1 MQQVVIGTRG
11 SQLALWQADWVQA
24 ELSARFPEII
34 FSQKRISTTGDKI
47 LDSSLAAIGDRGLFV
62 KEIELA
68 LENGEIDLAVHS
80 MKDVPTSLPP
90 KLKISAITRR
100 EDPRDVLI
108 SAKWRGLFDL
118 PPGARVGTSSL
129 RRIAQLKAVRPDLVF
144 EPIRGNIGTRLR
156 KLSELELDAV
166 ILAAAGVLRLG
177 LADQITEYLPFE
189 VSLPAVGQGALGIET
204 RADDERIIEL
214 VQTLHDPATAAC
226 VEAERAFLAQL
237 EGGCQVPIG
246 ALAQVDG
253 DEVHLA
259 GVIASVDGARVFRGY
274 ERGPV
279 AEAARVGEAL
289 GRKLRQE
296 GAQSVLDE
304 LRQLKERDDA

>member
-1 MQQVVIGTRG
+1 MQHVVIGTRG

-24 ELSARFPEII
+24 ELSARFPELT
-34 FSQKRISTTGDKI
+34 FSQKKISTTGDKI
-47 LDSSLAAIGDRGLFV
+47 LDSPLAAIGDRGLFV

-90 KLKISAITRR
+90 NLTISAISRR

-108 SAKWRGLFDL
+108 STKWGGLFDL

-156 KLSELELDAV
+156 KLTELDLDAI
-166 ILAAAGVLRLG
+166 ILAAAGVSRLG
-177 LADQITEYLPFE
+177 WAEQITEYLPIE

-204 RADDERIIEL
+204 RADDDRIIKI
-214 VQTLHDPATAAC
+214 VRALHDPATAAS

-253 DEVHLA
+253 DEVHLE
-259 GVIASVDGARVFRGY
+259 GVIASVDGSQVYRGY
-274 ERGPV
+274 ERGPTGC
-279 AEAARVGEAL
+279 ASQVGEAL
-289 GRKLRQE
+289 GRRLCEK